1 MDTISYIILVP
12 MVYLAIA
19 VCLGGIVIRLAILI
33 RRPKQTS
40 TLMVY
45 PAKKPAW
52 AYTLYD
58 TFLLPSVRKH
68 TPVLWVFLM
77 AFHVCLLLLL
87 LGHLELI
94 GDFRPLWFYDH
105 EIFLGGGFVGLIL
118 AICLIFFLFRRFHSP
133 VREIS
138 VPEDYYLLL
147 LLLLVVVFG
156 AEMDWARNWYGYGE
170 MTPDDYREYLGSLI
184 RFAPELPYAVTA
196 SGHRFMLVLHVLLA
210 NLFLMVLPFT
220 KIMHAFLALPVNKL
234 RRG

>member
-1 MDTISYIILVP
+1 

-19 VCLGGIVIRLAILI
+19 ICVGGVVVRLAILAT
-33 RRPKQTS
+33 RPKQPT

-45 PAKKPAW
+45 PAKPGW
-52 AYTLYD
+52 ARALYD
-58 TFLLPSVRKH
+58 TFFLPSVRKH

-94 GDFRPLWFYDH
+94 GDFRPLWFFEH
-105 EIFLGGGFVGLIL
+105 QVFLGGGFVGLIL
-118 AICLIFFLFRRFHSP
+118 AISLIFFLFRRFHSP
-133 VREIS
+133 VRELS
-138 VPEDYYLLL
+138 VPEDYYLLIL
-147 LLLLVVVFG
+147 LFLTVLFG
-156 AEMDWARNWYGYGE
+156 AEMDWARNWYYYGE
-170 MTPDDYREYLGSLI
+170 MTPDDYREYLGSMV

-196 SGHRFMLVLHVLLA
+196 SGHRFMLVLHVFFA
-210 NLFLMVLPFT
+210 NIFLMALPFT